1 MPPII
6 PSSDDDDDDDEEEEE
21 EIQPV
26 DEEEQAPAAPH
37 GTRAAINLPGS
48 LPDAKR
54 LRLHDPPAAGAVWNF
69 QPKVVMADGATAV
82 DAAVVKVFA
91 NKEKLDEFAPS
102 GEKNFW
108 HNIEGADD
116 MVNYYVGADIP
127 PGAFAQYM
135 SGVVCFDC
143 EWNTIP
149 SMERQRPKGGGNGKV
164 AIITLGTPCLDED
177 DSPYPLEACL
187 VHLAAYM
194 TFPDELRAVFTSKD
208 VRVVGEIARPECARA
223 PRVRRERASQD
234 CEQSLPCSRCID
246 APDLRADP
254 LLLRSRCWDTTWL
267 ETSHG

>member
-1 MPPII
+1 MTECGLPRIRAPASVTSGFSRPNLPPII
-6 PSSDDDDDDDEEEEE
+6 PSSDDEDDDDEKE
-21 EIQPV
+21 EIQH
-26 DEEEQAPAAPH
+26 EEEQAPAAPH

-91 NKEKLDEFAPS
+91 NKEKLEHAPS

-108 HNIEGADD
+108 HNIEGAAD

-127 PGAFAQYM
+127 PGAFAPYM

-143 EWNTIP
+143 EWNIIP

-164 AIITLGTPCLDED
+164 AIITLSTPCLDED
-177 DSPYPLEACL
+177 DSPSSPYPLEACL

-194 TFPDELRAVFTSKD
+194 TFPDELRAIFTSKD
-208 VRVVGEIARPECARA
+208 VRALLRCVVGEIARPECVRARQEGESVA
-223 PRVRRERASQD
+223 G
-234 CEQSLPCSRCID
+234 
-246 APDLRADP
+246 LRAEFTVQP
-254 LLLRSRCWDTTWL
+254 LRRC
-267 ETSHG
+267 